1 MSYSRIISK
10 QNAAILLTKIQMWRM
25 TMSEL
30 SIIDDIKKINLQMQ
44 NRKKSGIN
52 LNVY

>member
-10 QNAAILLTKIQMWRM
+10 QNEILLTKIQMWRM

>member
-1 MSYSRIISK
+1 
-10 QNAAILLTKIQMWRM
+10 
-25 TMSEL
+25 MSEL